1 MPIIDDNSIG
11 SFVSVP
17 GHVLGIFKCDTNSYK
32 YVDND
37 FVTEF
42 NIKAFKISVNKN
54 IEYKIKHHPYHGIYI
69 WTSKGNTY
77 FTSKNNYY
85 KGYDIPVSDVID
97 IYNVYEYT
105 GSIDNFKQ
113 SNEMIKKFYSPNYR
127 LFFDIENNNIE
138 GVQKIYNDFPDEI
151 KDDYS
156 DDGYTVF
163 AVAMLE
169 RRFNIV
175 KIIIKHMK
183 NYDAAIEF
191 ICRNDDGSYEYED
204 ILKLLIKTANTKK
217 INITINEEIIR
228 LLNKQMKHHPFI
240 NILKTHNKSVESK
253 TKDVR
258 KGKFYKKYIM
268 YKQKYLNLKNKLS
281 NL

>member
-1 MPIIDDNSIG
+1 MSQFHI
-11 SFVSVP
+11 
-17 GHVLGIFKCDTNSYK
+17 L
-32 YVDND
+32 
-37 FVTEF
+37 
-42 NIKAFKISVNKN
+42 
-54 IEYKIKHHPYHGIYI
+54 EY
-69 WTSKGNTY
+69 
-77 FTSKNNYY
+77 
-85 KGYDIPVSDVID
+85 
-97 IYNVYEYT
+97 
-105 GSIDNFKQ
+105 
-113 SNEMIKKFYSPNYR
+113 YR